1 LSSAGAE
8 APVAPPRTP
17 RIGAVLLLAYP
28 RGSGPHVVFTERTH
42 TLSNHRGQISLPGGS
57 RDPDDP
63 DLATTALRETYEE
76 LGIVPEDV
84 DLLGRLDDVYV
95 YVSNFLIA
103 PYVGALDYEPTF
115 MANPAEVARTIEV
128 PLARLRSPDMLREE
142 EWNVRGELRRVQIYQ
157 HGAHQIWGA
166 TARVIQEFLTS
177 PYPSV
182 LARRFALRELET
194 PRPDGPRPEPP
205 PMPSPGA

>member
-1 LSSAGAE
+1 
-8 APVAPPRTP
+8 VQPRTP

-28 RGSGPHVVFTERTH
+28 REGEPHVVFTERTH

-57 RDPDDP
+57 RDPGDP

-76 LGIVPEDV
+76 LGIFPEDV
-84 DLLGRLDDVYV
+84 DVLGRVDDVYV

-103 PYVGALDYEPTF
+103 PYIGALDYEPAF
-115 MANPAEVARTIEV
+115 IANPAEVARTIEV
-128 PLARLRSPDMLREE
+128 PLARLRSPEMLREE

-157 HGAHQIWGA
+157 HGVHQIWGA

-177 PYPSV
+177 PYPA
-182 LARRFALRELET
+182 LLTRRFALCELKT
-194 PRPDGPRPEPP
+194 PRGADPRSELPR
-205 PMPSPGA
+205 MPSPGA